1 MAKRWIFCIV
11 VLVLITSGFNIR
23 AIAGCK
29 SDCQDQYESEIQ
41 SCNEQYDEPDD
52 DEMLRTCVEDA
63 KNEYQSCVD
72 ECDN

>member
-1 MAKRWIFCIV
+1 MAKRCIIIISV
-11 VLVLITSGFNIR
+11 FVLIISGFSLY

-29 SDCQDQYESEIQ
+29 SECQDQYESEIQ
-41 SCNEQYDEPDD
+41 SCNEQYDDPDD
-52 DEMLRTCVEDA
+52 DEMLRTCVDDA